1 MLLEGFAK
9 AAWISLALVHVMPAA
24 VLFAPSLTQRM
35 YDIAP
40 GGDVGIL
47 IVHRGALFLA
57 IVVTALFATF
67 DPAVRRAA
75 SVIVSVSVIGF
86 LFVYVRANMPPGALR
101 TIAIADFLA
110 LLPLVF
116 VIWNAWVAQPKAA

>member
-40 GGDVGIL
+40 HGDVGIL

-57 IVVTALFATF
+57 IIVTALFAAL

-75 SVIVSVSVIGF
+75 SVIVAVSVIGF

-101 TIAIADFLA
+101 TIAIADFVA
-110 LLPLVF
+110 LLPLAF
-116 VIWNAWVAQPKAA
+116 VTWNAWIAQPKAA

>member
-1 MLLEGFAK
+1 MEGFAK

-40 GGDVGIL
+40 DGDVGIL

-57 IVVTALFATF
+57 IIVTALFAAF

-75 SVIVSVSVIGF
+75 PLIVAISVIGF
-86 LFVYVRANMPPGALR
+86 LLVYIRADMPPGALR
-101 TIAIADFLA
+101 TIAVADLVA

-116 VIWNAWVAQPKAA
+116 VFWNAWIAQPKAA

>member
-1 MLLEGFAK
+1 MEGFAK
-9 AAWISLALVHVMPAA
+9 AAWISLALVHVLPAA

-57 IVVTALFATF
+57 IIVTALFAAF

-75 SVIVSVSVIGF
+75 SVIVAVSVIGF
-86 LFVYVRANMPPGALR
+86 LFVYIRANMPPGALR
-101 TIAIADFLA
+101 TIAIADLVA
-110 LLPLVF
+110 VLPLVF
-116 VIWNAWVAQPKAA
+116 VTWNAWIAQPKAA